1 MLPITVNGYI
11 WPRIQQ
17 KILPFFLLNS
27 NPTPTPS
34 KTSLIYSNP
43 NHKLTRLQ
51 TRDSDY
57 PSKKPQT
64 PTDRPYPKGPIN
76 FQIPTAKLPPTA
88 KASLFLRFQFKTNG
102 NRPQK

>member
-1 MLPITVNGYI
+1 MRPNTVNGYI
-11 WPRIQQ
+11 LPRIPP
-17 KILPFFLLNS
+17 KNFPFFLLNS

-43 NHKLTRLQ
+43 NLKLTRLL
-51 TRDSDY
+51 TRD
-57 PSKKPQT
+57 SKKPQT

-76 FQIPTAKLPPTA
+76 FQIPAAKLLPTT
-88 KASLFLRFQFKTNG
+88 KASLFLRFQFKTNR